1 MKKLVLPGVTRLV
14 RLDETDSTQT
24 VARRLAGEGAPD
36 GTLVWALRQT
46 AGKGRMGRRWRS
58 APGGLYLSWLIRP
71 SFPPA
76 RLGEF
81 SLACGAAAA
90 AALRD
95 LGGVEPAVKPPNDVL
110 ARSADGKFR
119 KVCGI
124 LCEASGDSS
133 RLHWLV
139 VGVGVNVDNDPP
151 LKRATS
157 LRALTGRT
165 TGLEPVLRALMR
177 RLARARRAG
186 RFG

>member
-1 MKKLVLPGVTRLV
+1 MKLAGVRRLV
-14 RLDETDSTQT
+14 RLEETDSTQT
-24 VARRLAGEGAPD
+24 VARRLADEGAPD
-36 GTLVWALRQT
+36 GTLVWSLAQSK
-46 AGKGRMGRRWRS
+46 GKGRMGRRWRS
-58 APGGLYLSWLIRP
+58 APGGLYVSWLIRP
-71 SFPPA
+71 KFAPA

-90 AALRD
+90 AALRE
-95 LGGVEPAVKPPNDVL
+95 LGVVEPAVKPPNDVL
-110 ARSADGKFR
+110 ARGADGRFR

-133 RLHWLV
+133 SLHWLV

-157 LRALTGRT
+157 LKALTGRE
-165 TGLEPVLRALMR
+165 TGLEPVLSALMR

-186 RFG
+186 GFA

>member
-1 MKKLVLPGVTRLV
+1 MAASKLAGVRRLV
-14 RLDETDSTQT
+14 KLAATGSTQT
-24 VARRLAGEGAPD
+24 IARRLADEGAPD

-46 AGKGRMGRRWRS
+46 AGKGRMARRWRS
-58 APGGLYLSWLIRP
+58 APGGLYVSWLIRP
-71 SFPPA
+71 KFPPA
-76 RLGEF
+76 RLADF

-95 LGGVEPAVKPPNDVL
+95 ASGVETAVKPPNDVL

-119 KVCGI
+119 KLCGI

-133 RLHWLV
+133 SLHWLV

-157 LRALTGRT
+157 LKALTGRRS
-165 TGLEPVLRALMR
+165 GLEPVLAALMK
-177 RLARARRAG
+177 RLTRARRAG
-186 RFG
+186 GFA